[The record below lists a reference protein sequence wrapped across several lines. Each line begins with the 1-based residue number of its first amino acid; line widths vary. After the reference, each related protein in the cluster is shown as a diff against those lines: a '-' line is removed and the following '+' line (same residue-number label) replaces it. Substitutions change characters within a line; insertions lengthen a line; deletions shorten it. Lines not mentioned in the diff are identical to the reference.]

1 MPCKYGFAFA
11 CTKKQGV
18 TIDESKTYTFNE
30 ALTRSFE
37 VHDQNGKVI
46 ALSSMASAN
55 AENNPSRLDYLFYL
69 VNEADNTA
77 AVVRPLQQTI
87 EAYKSADY
95 WKEFFN
101 ISGITT
107 AIDGITVNSPTNHE
121 RIYDLRGVEQN
132 SVKGHVIKNGIK
144 IINN

>member
-18 TIDESKTYTFNE
+18 AIDESKTYTFNE

-107 AIDGITVNSPTNHE
+107 AIDGITVKPFTAYNNGTPIECPTE
-121 RIYDLRGVEQN
+121 
-132 SVKGHVIKNGIK
+132 
-144 IINN
+144 

>member
-1 MPCKYGFAFA
+1 
-11 CTKKQGV
+11 
-18 TIDESKTYTFNE
+18 
-30 ALTRSFE
+30 
-37 VHDQNGKVI
+37 
-46 ALSSMASAN
+46 MASAN

-132 SVKGHVIKNGIK
+132 RVKGLVIKNGIK